1 MHAMGRGE
9 DDFVAWLASE
19 FGSRARAVPIGLGD
33 DMAMVR
39 LGRRGAAETG
49 LVLVTADM
57 LMDGVDF
64 QTALH
69 SPRLIGRKAMAAS
82 LSDCAAMAVRPRFAL
97 ASVALPESW
106 PVRNARRLC
115 SGVEAMGRAYGC
127 VLIGGDT
134 NSWRHP
140 LVIDVV
146 VLAEPWPDVAPVRR
160 SGVRAGD
167 IICVTGQLGGSLWEG
182 KRRDTK
188 TPKHRRD
195 AKAAIQGR
203 RGAVRPGVPHHLVFE
218 PRVTE
223 AHWLAARLGR
233 GLHAMMD
240 LSDGLST
247 DAARM
252 ARASGCGIEFD
263 AAALEIVASSA
274 ARAASQE
281 DGRAV
286 LDHVLNDGED
296 FELLFAAAPKAW
308 RRLPT
313 AEPRGRVVDSIPVGV
328 GGSCGGDVAWTVIG
342 VAIDEKGIWLRRPGG
357 GRQRIESRGWQHSIG
372 S

>member
-1 MHAMGRGE
+1 MSRGE
-9 DDFVAWLASE
+9 DDFVAWLASQ
-19 FGSRARAVPIGLGD
+19 FGSPGRDVPIGLGD

-39 LGRRGAAETG
+39 LRRRGVADRG

-69 SPRLIGRKAMAAS
+69 PPELIGRKAMAAS

-97 ASVALPESW
+97 ASVALPKSW
-106 PVRNARRLC
+106 SAWKARRLC
-115 SGVEAMGRAYGC
+115 CGLEAMGRAYGC
-127 VLIGGDT
+127 TLIGGDT
-134 NSWRHP
+134 NSWEHP
-140 LVIDVV
+140 LVIDVI

-160 SGVRAGD
+160 GGVRAGD
-167 IICVTGQLGGSLWEG
+167 IICVTGQLGGSLWG
-182 KRRDTK
+182 GRRRDAE
-188 TPKHRRD
+188 TPKHRSD
-195 AKAAIQGR
+195 VKATSRER
-203 RGAVRPGVPHHLVFE
+203 RGAVRRGVPHHLLFE

-223 AHWLAARLGR
+223 AHRLAAMLGK

-252 ARASGCGIEFD
+252 ARASGCGVEFD
-263 AAALEIVASSA
+263 AAALEVVASSA
-274 ARAASQE
+274 ARAASKE

-296 FELLFAAAPKAW
+296 FELLFAATPRALH
-308 RRLPT
+308 RLPT
-313 AEPRGRVVDSIPVGV
+313 ARQQGQVMSGAPVGL
-328 GGSCGGDVAWTVIG
+328 GGSCGSEVCWTVIG
-342 VAIDEKGIWLRRPGG
+342 VSIEKHGVWLSRPGG